1 METERREKEQRSLA
15 LNINQTI
22 SNANIFFP
30 PLVNII
36 IVNFGQLGDAG
47 RNSLLTLLITS
58 PEFIAFRPK

>member
-1 METERREKEQRSLA
+1 MKL
-15 LNINQTI
+15 
-22 SNANIFFP
+22 IFFP

>member
-30 PLVNII
+30 LW
-36 IVNFGQLGDAG
+36 
-47 RNSLLTLLITS
+47 
-58 PEFIAFRPK
+58 